1 MVLFCALWRYTKW
14 CCELSSGIQGV
25 SCLNM
30 YKRISKANV
39 RFSVPLIII
48 RPNSVVTL
56 KEQRIPLYQKEGLQ
70 DDRSQPS
77 ENWYWHKK
85 MSKYRVRETIK
96 SVQTTSELNLE
107 HFFLQSP
114 WTNVQ
119 NPNFN
124 YSFFLPVRPVKTDSR
139 CQSLEKSLNI
149 YSL

>member
-1 MVLFCALWRYTKW
+1 MVLFCALWRYTKR

-39 RFSVPLIII
+39 RFSVLWSFPLIII
-48 RPNSVVTL
+48 RPNSVVSL

-107 HFFLQSP
+107 HFSQSHHMVTLNQCTKSQLQLFLLPPSP
-114 WTNVQ
+114 SCENW
-119 NPNFN
+119 F
-124 YSFFLPVRPVKTDSR
+124 
-139 CQSLEKSLNI
+139 
-149 YSL
+149 